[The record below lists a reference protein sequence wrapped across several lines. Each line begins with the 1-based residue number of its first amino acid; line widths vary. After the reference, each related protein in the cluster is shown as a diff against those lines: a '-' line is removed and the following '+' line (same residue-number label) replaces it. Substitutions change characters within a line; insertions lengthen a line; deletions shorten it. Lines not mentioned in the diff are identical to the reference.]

1 MWDRFKLHIPMG
13 IGEIIRKLAV
23 ARFSRTLGTLITSGV
38 PILQAIE
45 ITGQAAGNVV
55 IEDAMVDVQES
66 VKEGQSITEPLTKVT
81 VFPTMVTQMISVG
94 EETGSLDAMLSQD
107 RRLLRGRGQR
117 GRQVA
122 DVDPRAD
129 PDARRRRDR
138 GYRRHLDVPADLQHD
153 EHRQVTPGA
162 RGVENEQLLAV
173 YAETRSA
180 ATLDE
185 IVRRNQNL
193 LHHILKRF
201 SYASE
206 PYEDLLQVANLGL
219 IKAAQRFDG
228 GRGVRFS
235 TYATAIVDGELRH
248 HLRDSLLM
256 RQPRWVKKVY
266 QQIQDKSNELM
277 HKLGRPPEVAEL
289 AKALNINE
297 DGILEVMNLYS
308 RIELHSQD
316 EPFTSGELQAG
327 ADPHLVHSLRPTSFA
342 LPIEDK
348 IALYAAM
355 DRLSAFQKRLIYLL
369 FFKDL
374 TQSEVAQEMGLTQKK
389 VSRESIKALG
399 RLKEVLGRKVF

>member
-1 MWDRFKLHIPMG
+1 M
-13 IGEIIRKLAV
+13 
-23 ARFSRTLGTLITSGV
+23 
-38 PILQAIE
+38 
-45 ITGQAAGNVV
+45 
-55 IEDAMVDVQES
+55 
-66 VKEGQSITEPLTKVT
+66 
-81 VFPTMVTQMISVG
+81 
-94 EETGSLDAMLSQD
+94 
-107 RRLLRGRGQR
+107 
-117 GRQVA
+117 
-122 DVDPRAD
+122 
-129 PDARRRRDR
+129 
-138 GYRRHLDVPADLQHD
+138 
-153 EHRQVTPGA
+153 
-162 RGVENEQLLAV
+162 ENEQLLAI
-173 YAETRSA
+173 YAQTRSP

-248 HLRDSLLM
+248 HLRDTLLM

-266 QQIQDKSNELM
+266 TEIQDKSNELM
-277 HKLGRPPEVAEL
+277 HKLGRPPQVAEL
-289 AKALNINE
+289 ARALNINE

-308 RIELHSQD
+308 RIQLHSQD
-316 EPFTSGELQAG
+316 EPFTSAELDFE
-327 ADPHLVHSLRPTSFA
+327 ADAHLVHHIRQQSFS
-342 LPIEDK
+342 LPIEDR
-348 IALYAAM
+348 ISLYDAL

-374 TQSEVAQEMGLTQKK
+374 TQSEVAEEMGLTQKK

-399 RLKEVLGRKVF
+399 RLKDFLGKRIL